1 MEYSYESDGSEES
14 DISEES
20 NKSNEIDNEID
31 NEINN
36 ELNISHEKKLDIDIK
51 DSKINNIDNLVL
63 KKKKLIEIAK
73 NLSKIEYLEIFNIIK
88 EDNCQYSE
96 NKNGIFINLLN
107 VSENTIDKIFNF
119 ISFIKH
125 KKEDLIK
132 HEEYINI
139 AKKNISEYTNINTNT
154 NTNNIL
160 PTENVNNIINEN
172 FLSNNSTNEINDKS
186 LDYSDEEQKDKNNY
200 LIFSSD
206 EDEDL
211 ENKISLKKKKVKYSG
226 KKAKMIKSIRDS
238 NDTNKVKNRSK
249 KNDD

>member
-1 MEYSYESDGSEES
+1 MS
-14 DISEES
+14 
-20 NKSNEIDNEID
+20 
-31 NEINN
+31 
-36 ELNISHEKKLDIDIK
+36 LEKKFDIDIK
-51 DSKINNIDNLVL
+51 DFKLNNIDNLVL
-63 KKKKLIEIAK
+63 KKKKLIEISK
-73 NLSKIEYLEIFNIIK
+73 NLSKLEYLEIFNIIK

-139 AKKNISEYTNINTNT
+139 AKKNISENTNMSVN
-154 NTNNIL
+154 NTL
-160 PTENVNNIINEN
+160 PIENVNNIINEK

-186 LDYSDEEQKDKNNY
+186 LDYSDEEQKDKSNY

-238 NDTNKVKNRSK
+238 NDTNKMKNRSK